1 MQTAGAAASSRIVVV
16 DVLRAFALFGII
28 VTHASDGFLE
38 GQKPSPDFMIF
49 SSWDAFVLQ
58 AEYVLTY
65 GKFYTLFSFLFG
77 LSFAIQ
83 MRNAEQKGRAF
94 GGRFVWRLMVLL
106 LIAIVHAA
114 FFSGDVLMVYA
125 LLGLLLLLFRKRKTR
140 TLVITG
146 LILILNLPG
155 MLLGTVFSQVAQQ
168 PEMQAQIEK
177 STQESLE
184 NGQITLGEKQRG
196 DAPALVKR
204 NLTEGLAAKLAF
216 LIITG
221 RLWVT
226 FGLFLLGIAAGRLEI
241 FRDSPENRELF
252 RKMLWR
258 AAPIALI
265 TSLGVILMPFNYLPL
280 NGKELGG
287 YISMSLQQVS
297 LSAVYLAA
305 VTLLFW
311 RKPAGV
317 LSQLAPM
324 GKMGLTTYVSQT
336 VFGLLVFYGF
346 GLGLLGSVGVAASIG
361 YSLLFFAVQVLLSI
375 WWLKHF
381 SMGPLEWLWRALTY
395 FTWQPARAEGPRA
408 ASGVR
413 SGP

>member
-1 MQTAGAAASSRIVVV
+1 MQTTGAAASSRIVVV

-28 VTHASDGFLE
+28 ITHAADGFLE
-38 GQKPSPDFMIF
+38 GSKPTPTFMIF
-49 SSWDAFVLQ
+49 SSWDAFALQ
-58 AEYVLTY
+58 AQTLLTY

-83 MRNAEQKGRAF
+83 MRNAEEKGRAF

-106 LIAIVHAA
+106 LIAIVHSA

-125 LLGLLLLLFRKRKTR
+125 LLGLLLMLFRKRKTR

-155 MLLGTVFSQVAQQ
+155 MLLGAFISQVAQT
-168 PEMQAQIEK
+168 PEFK
-177 STQESLE
+177 TQQETGRREALE
-184 NGQITLGEKQRG
+184 NAQVALEEKQRG
-196 DAPALVKR
+196 DASALVKR
-204 NLTEGLAAKLAF
+204 NLTEGLVAKLGF
-216 LIITG
+216 LVITG

-241 FRDSPENRELF
+241 FRDTAANREFF
-252 RKMLWR
+252 RKLLWR

-265 TSLGVILMPFNYLPL
+265 TSLGVALMPFNFVPL

-287 YISMSLQQVS
+287 YVSMSLQQVS
-297 LSAVYLAA
+297 LSAVYLAV

-311 RKPAGV
+311 RKPVGV

-324 GKMGLTTYVSQT
+324 GKMGLTTYVSQS

-346 GLGLLGSVGVAASIG
+346 GLGLLGTVGVAASIG
-361 YSLLFFAVQVLLSI
+361 LSILFFAVQVLLAI
-375 WWLKHF
+375 WWLKYF

-395 FTWQPARAEGPRA
+395 FTWQPARAEAPRA
-408 ASGVR
+408 AAGVP